1 MIWRIVFTLSWTSVM
16 AHTLMNATT
25 RTSFE
30 KQCQNWWL
38 CDIFRFSLL
47 EKMSIILYERRPT
60 PLDQYYVCIQGL
72 RRLSMCVH
80 TLENSLSWHF
90 FITYCWDMDSKFW
103 KNLFLESDKKVRINS
118 HWRPA
123 SNNLMK

>member
-1 MIWRIVFTLSWTSVM
+1 MIWRIAFTLSWTTVM
-16 AHTLMNATT
+16 AHECNDPNFFSKAMPKLMTVWHLSFFTLGKNVDN
-25 RTSFE
+25 SIWE
-30 KQCQNWWL
+30 K
-38 CDIFRFSLL
+38 
-47 EKMSIILYERRPT
+47 RPT

-118 HWRPA
+118 HWRLA